1 MSLVVGLMTPPMH
14 KHPVLLPVVTTFVF
28 GLTVVIVD
36 RIPVVERHF
45 AEPTS
50 KVLGVQHAFSL
61 RFDGQDLLAPLFPL
75 FPVCL
80 QVRVHRR

>member
-1 MSLVVGLMTPPMH
+1 MSLVVGMMTPPMH
-14 KHPVLLPVVTTFVF
+14 KHPVLLSIVTAFVF

-36 RIPVVERHF
+36 RIPVVEKYF
-45 AEPTS
+45 AQPTS
-50 KVLGVQHAFSL
+50 EVLGLQPAFSL

-80 QVRVHRR
+80 QVRVHR